1 MKYLILSLLLPVA
14 SFAKSDLVTCQLQDF
29 KTCTDCA
36 TRIPASCENHVFN
49 GSLDLKLKPKS
60 VQWMVSNSKTGSE
73 KLVTTENSKLTL
85 NDLKSAKDL
94 KAVAKQLKVNLN
106 PAETLTLVSVQLP
119 TQTALYKNQTSK
131 EVASQMQAQ
140 NNLRNIASSQE
151 PSAGGVRRAKPKQK

>member
-29 KTCTDCA
+29 KNCTDCT

-60 VQWMVSNSKTGSE
+60 IQWTVSNSKTSGE
-73 KLVTTENSKLTL
+73 KLLTTENSKLTL
-85 NDLKSAKDL
+85 NDLKLAKDL
-94 KAVAKQLKVNLN
+94 KTLAKQLKVTLS
-106 PAETLTLVSVQLP
+106 PTDTLTLVSVQLP
-119 TQTALYKNQTSK
+119 GQTALYKNQTDK
-131 EVASQMQAQ
+131 QIASHMQAQ